1 MTGASTGRLDA
12 VCVVFADRDAP
23 SKRAPRT
30 AIDKRPVTGPVRVET
45 GGVTGDHVCDTKF
58 HGGRDKAVYAYSTEE
73 AERWASELGRPLA
86 PGWFGE
92 NLRVV
97 GVPTT
102 DAVIGTR
109 WRIGDVELEITEP
122 RVPCGTFAH
131 WSGEPRWVKRFTERA
146 DVGAYMRVLTPGR
159 IQAGDA
165 VEILSVPAHGV
176 TVRDVF
182 VGDDAARL
190 ARLLAEQPDLADTV
204 EARVRKFLNRLEEQV
219 PS

>member
-1 MTGASTGRLDA
+1 MTGRVEA
-12 VCVVFADRDAP
+12 VCVVFAERDAP
-23 SKRAPRT
+23 SRRSPRT
-30 AIDKRPVTGPVRVET
+30 AIDKRPVSGPVRVET
-45 GGVTGDHVCDTKF
+45 SGVTGDHVCDTKF
-58 HGGRDKAVYAYSTEE
+58 HGGRDKAVYAYAAEE
-73 AERWASELGRPLA
+73 ADRWGGELGRALA

-92 NLRVV
+92 NLRVA

-109 WRIGDVELEITEP
+109 WRIGTAELEVTEP

-131 WSGEPRWVKRFTERA
+131 WTGEERWVTRFTERA
-146 DVGAYMRVLTPGR
+146 DVGAYLRVLVPGHL
-159 IQAGDA
+159 QAGDP

-182 VGDDAARL
+182 TGADPDALRP
-190 ARLLAEQPDLADTV
+190 LLAAQPDLADG
-204 EARVRKFLNRLEEQV
+204 ARDRVRKFLSRLEAQV